1 MAEGKR
7 GTPNRLTKEL
17 RTILKDLIHE
27 ELSQL
32 PFHLDSL
39 EAKDRLEIL
48 IRIMPYALPK
58 VNKVSSKEDEPFDW

>member
-58 VNKVSSKEDEPFDW
+58 VNNVSSKEDEPFDW